1 MLGTS
6 NGDLP
11 YGAAMSRDPLTLCV
25 LLWSHPGEEEALS
38 AYEDTVL
45 AILADHGGRV
55 SSRVRR
61 KDAGDGPLE
70 VQVIELPDQA
80 ALDTYM
86 SDPRR
91 LASAELRERVVARTD
106 VMDVV
111 AR

>member
-1 MLGTS
+1 
-6 NGDLP
+6 
-11 YGAAMSRDPLTLCV
+11 MSRDPLTLCV
-25 LLWSHPGEEEALS
+25 LLWSHPGEEKGLS

-45 AILADHGGRV
+45 ALLAEHGAVV

-70 VQVIELPDQA
+70 VQVIEFPDQA
-80 ALDTYM
+80 ALDAYM

-91 LASAELRERVVARTD
+91 LACAELRERVVARTE
-106 VMDVV
+106 VMDVE

>member
-1 MLGTS
+1 M
-6 NGDLP
+6 P
-11 YGAAMSRDPLTLCV
+11 RDPLTLCV

-38 AYEDTVL
+38 VYEDTVL
-45 AILADHGGRV
+45 ALLGEHGGRV

-70 VQVIELPDQA
+70 VQVIEFPGQA
-80 ALDTYM
+80 ALDAYL

-91 LASAELRERVVARTD
+91 LASAELRERVVARTEI
-106 VMDVV
+106 MDVE